1 MVLTIIINM
10 KTNNS
15 YKRLIQLASIR
26 QKSVKN
32 KVEEQVKE
40 SISLLDNIEINEI
53 NCNDKHITELN
64 I

>member
-1 MVLTIIINM
+1 M